1 MKRACL
7 VCFLVILFIIL
18 CGRFNPTAA
27 DASATKTVSQVYGI
41 EMLWNN
47 SMQVNDVAVS
57 KDGKYLAAVNG
68 TGLYYFSSSNSTP
81 KWWFPSSG
89 QVLSVALSA
98 NGEYVVVGNNS
109 GYINYFNNSRART
122 NQQPSPTWTSIHM
135 GGPIERRTLDISDNG
150 EYVTL
155 GGTGVNMWYYA
166 GCSARSG
173 IEQNPTWAEYL
184 SSEIRAVDISPD
196 GKYVAAGGTGP
207 SGGFVAFYKDAN
219 NETSPPTNPTWH
231 ATSMINSTIVDLA
244 VSDDGYSVVGVST
257 FSTLYYWANATTLT
271 NDPNATWTH
280 DDGFGCVDM
289 SSNGNSVVA
298 GDYSSQ
304 NLTFWTNAKVRQ
316 GPQTP
321 DWTRLN
327 STNVLDVALS
337 DDGELIATAIR
348 TSSFDYKAYF
358 YLSNG
363 TMLGE
368 FSLLQNSPIVSMSG
382 NGATTAIAGPGF
394 DSLYVFGLTLDKTP
408 PTIDNVHQQPA
419 NGSVH
424 PEDTV
429 MILANVTDDLSGVQQ
444 VVLSFSNGNGTWF
457 AYPMQ
462 NSQENQYNATIP
474 QYPYCT
480 YITYVIIAADNANN
494 TITTQEM
501 GYTYQYH
508 VIPEFPPALAA
519 PLFAI
524 ATLSAITFHKRRK
537 SLP

>member
-109 GYINYFNNSRART
+109 GYINYFDNSRART
-122 NQQPSPTWTSIHM
+122 GQQPSPTWTSGDM

-166 GCSARSG
+166 GCTARSDV
-173 IEQNPTWAEYL
+173 EQQPNWTDWLAYD
-184 SSEIRAVDISPD
+184 IRAVDMSPD
-196 GKYVAAGGTGP
+196 GQYVAAGGDRF
-207 SGGFVAFYKDAN
+207 SGGFVAFYENATTA
-219 NETSPPTNPTWH
+219 TSYPGPRVWH
-231 ATSMINSTIVDLA
+231 ATDSISGTINDLA
-244 VSDDGYSVVGVST
+244 VSDDGHSVVAVSAS
-257 FSTLYYWANATTLT
+257 STLYYWANATALT
-271 NDPNATWTH
+271 GDPNATWTH

-316 GPQTP
+316 GSQTP

-337 DDGELIATAIR
+337 DDGELMAAAIR

-368 FSLLQNSPIVSMSG
+368 FSLLQNSPIVTMSG